1 MKRCFTVESDCL
13 GIVERLKK
21 IDQDYV
27 LFYNLDR
34 KKYELHNK
42 NQQGDSY
49 CLTFPFEVIDERM
62 LDLAMKTR
70 VENSDAL
77 FEELEKENSKR
88 EKKIAS
94 TAINAFKESLYE
106 S

>member
-1 MKRCFTVESDCL
+1 MKRCFAVESDCL

-21 IDQDYV
+21 IDRDYII
-27 LFYNLDR
+27 LYNLDSNN
-34 KKYELHNK
+34 YELHNK

-49 CLTFPFEVIDERM
+49 CLTFPFETIDERM
-62 LDLAMKTR
+62 IDLTLKTR

-77 FEELEKENSKR
+77 FEELDKENSKL
-88 EKKIAS
+88 EKQIAS
-94 TAINAFKESLYE
+94 TALNAFKESLYE

>member
-1 MKRCFTVESDCL
+1 MKRCFAVESDCL

-21 IDQDYV
+21 IDRDYII
-27 LFYNLDR
+27 LYNLDS

-49 CLTFPFEVIDERM
+49 CLTFPFEIIDERM

-70 VENSDAL
+70 VENSDVL

-88 EKKIAS
+88 EKQIAS